1 MGSPMRKR
9 LWNRLGI
16 AVALALMGAAV
27 RPCPI
32 ASAAPADRKGK
43 ARPARAKATTRQTP
57 PGDAQGDPAAGLK
70 NPRRIIELRFEGLTN
85 QYINHLNSPD
95 WITRSVAVISLS
107 RMPIENATDA
117 IVRRLQDE
125 KKPVGQLVAWQA
137 MLARAPLL
145 TEKQHRI
152 WQTVTEKMIGK
163 NLFHG
168 DLRIGLLEMLSASP
182 ATRDGRAY
190 FTSLFR
196 TTSSLDSSDIP
207 TLIAMGHALRAW
219 GDGELVDGLLR
230 ALGNPSTAIRAELIL
245 QAAGVDVPWN
255 RTPTAAKA
263 YAEWWRESR
272 QTFTAAAPA
281 NDGWK
286 RLKPQFIA
294 APVDIDSV
302 DLTDR
307 KWRDELEL
315 GRLELR
321 QYDFAIA
328 IDCSRS
334 MRPEIERL
342 KRDVRIM
349 FAAFSQVALEPRVGL
364 TLFSPGAIVKH
375 FPLTG
380 DLGRLMGYVGAAD
393 IMGPAGEEEWAGALQ
408 QTMAGSKWAPPGRYS
423 RRAIVLISDE
433 PITKPQG
440 DRAVPLAQLGA
451 KAGFRIYGVMIR
463 SGQGGKNNPLAV
475 PFDRTASAAD
485 LGPGGLK
492 QGGRGGQNRAG
503 QGKGKAG
510 WGYYDTIASATGGQA
525 IDVRVP
531 QGIFGLGL
539 PPQADST
546 GKGRDKSKKGKA
558 NIGNKAGKPLSPV
571 AYAPIYRGGGPTNR
585 VLTMALVD
593 AINPQYADR
602 VEPFV
607 KILVCYCQKAANR
620 IPEKRTW
627 GPPDPMEPNRN

>member
-1 MGSPMRKR
+1 M
-9 LWNRLGI
+9 
-16 AVALALMGAAV
+16 ALMAGRPGPVGAA
-27 RPCPI
+27 
-32 ASAAPADRKGK
+32 APGKAKGK
-43 ARPARAKATTRQTP
+43 APEAKS
-57 PGDAQGDPAAGLK
+57 QGDPAAGLK
-70 NPRRIIELRFEGLTN
+70 NPRRVIELRFESLTD

-107 RMPIENATDA
+107 RMPIAKATEA

-137 MLARAPLL
+137 LLGRAPLL
-145 TEKQHRI
+145 TEEQRRI

-168 DLRIGLLEMLSASP
+168 DLRIGLLEMLSAAP
-182 ATRDGRAY
+182 PTRDGRAY
-190 FTSLFR
+190 FMGLFR

-207 TLIAMGHALRAW
+207 TLIAMGRALRDW
-219 GDGELVDGLLR
+219 GDGDLVEELLR
-230 ALGNPSTAIRAELIL
+230 ALHDPSTAVRAELIL
-245 QAAGVDVPWN
+245 QAAGAGVPWN
-255 RTPTAAKA
+255 RTPAAAKA
-263 YAEWWRESR
+263 YADWWRENR
-272 QTFTAAAPA
+272 DAFTSAPPA
-281 NDGWK
+281 EK
-286 RLKPQFIA
+286 RWSQLKPQFID

-342 KRDVRIM
+342 KRDMRIM
-349 FAAFSQVALEPRVGL
+349 FSAFSLVAIEPRVGL
-364 TLFSPGAIVKH
+364 TLFAPGGIVKQ

-380 DLGRLMGYVGAAD
+380 DLGQLMGYVNAAD
-393 IMGPAGEEEWAGALQ
+393 IMGPPGEEEWAGALQ
-408 QTMAGSKWAPPGRYS
+408 QTMSGSKWAPPGRYS

-440 DRAVPLAQLGA
+440 DVAVPLAHVGA
-451 KAGFRIYGVMIR
+451 KAAFRIYGVMIR
-463 SGQGGKNNPLAV
+463 PLQNTKNNPLAV

-485 LGPGGLK
+485 AAIPGSP
-492 QGGRGGQNRAG
+492 QGGRAGRGRGGQGA
-503 QGKGKAG
+503 GKAG
-510 WGYYDTIASATGGQA
+510 WGYYDTIASATGAKA
-525 IDVRVP
+525 IEVKVP
-531 QGIFGLGL
+531 QGLFGLGL
-539 PPQADST
+539 PPQADATS
-546 GKGRDKSKKGKA
+546 KGKA
-558 NIGNKAGKPLSPV
+558 KAGQGDGKAISPV
-571 AYAPIYRGGGPTNR
+571 AYAPIYAGGGPTNR
-585 VLTMALVD
+585 VLTMVLVD

-607 KILVCYCQKAANR
+607 KILVACCQQAANR
-620 IPEKRTW
+620 IPERRTW
-627 GPPDPMEPNRN
+627 GPPDKMEPNRK

>member
-1 MGSPMRKR
+1 MRERTWKWR
-9 LWNRLGI
+9 A
-16 AVALALMGAAV
+16 AVAVLAAASALAWGPLALGAAS
-27 RPCPI
+27 R
-32 ASAAPADRKGK
+32 
-43 ARPARAKATTRQTP
+43 KAT
-57 PGDAQGDPAAGLK
+57 AAKSNGDPAAGLK
-70 NPRRIIELRFEGLTN
+70 DPRRVIEQRFEGLTH
-85 QYINHLNSPD
+85 QYVNHLNSPD

-107 RMPIENATDA
+107 RMPVEKATEA
-117 IVRRLQDE
+117 IVQRLQDE
-125 KKPVGQLVAWQA
+125 KKPVGQLVAWQT
-137 MLARAPLL
+137 MLGRAPLL

-163 NLFHG
+163 KLFHG

-190 FTSLFR
+190 FTNLFR

-219 GDGELVDGLLR
+219 GDKELVEQLLR
-230 ALGNPSTAIRAELIL
+230 TLGDPSTAVRAELIL
-245 QAAGVDVPWN
+245 QAAGADVPWN
-255 RTPTAAKA
+255 RTPAAAKA

-272 QTFTAAAPA
+272 DAFTSAGPDAE
-281 NDGWK
+281 GWK

-342 KRDVRIM
+342 KRDMRIM
-349 FAAFSQVALEPRVGL
+349 FLAFSQVALEPRVGL
-364 TLFSPGAIVKH
+364 TLFAPGVIVKH
-375 FPLTG
+375 YPLTG
-380 DLGRLMGYVGAAD
+380 DLNRLMGYVSAAD
-393 IMGPAGEEEWAGALQ
+393 IMGPAGEEEWAGALK
-408 QTMAGSKWAPPGRYS
+408 QTMAGSQWAPPGRYS
-423 RRAIVLISDE
+423 RRAIALVSDE
-433 PITKPQG
+433 PITKPQA
-440 DRAVPLAQLGA
+440 DLAVPLAQLGA

-463 SGQGGKNNPLAV
+463 SGGKGKNNPLAV
-475 PFDRTASAAD
+475 PLDRTASAAD
-485 LGPGGLK
+485 TTLPASKQAGGAGK
-492 QGGRGGQNRAG
+492 NRAG
-503 QGKGKAG
+503 QGREGQGKGG
-510 WGYYDTIASATGGQA
+510 WGVYDTIAAATGAKA

-539 PPQADST
+539 PPQADAASL
-546 GKGRDKSKKGKA
+546 GRDPRNQSKKGKA
-558 NIGNKAGKPLSPV
+558 AQGDGKTLSPV
-571 AYAPIYRGGGPTNR
+571 AYAPVYAGGGPTNR
-585 VLTMALVD
+585 VLIMVLVD

-607 KILVCYCQKAANR
+607 KILVAYCQQAANS

-627 GPPDPMEPNRN
+627 GPPDEMEPNRK